1 MHTLSMQDMT
11 REELLSL
18 RLEIETEYRE
28 VKEKLTNAKSDAYT
42 RKRYLSP
49 SVYQQLNSD
58 VEHLKTR
65 MGEVSTALALIKR
78 RHGLGPVPL
87 DNKTSCA
94 LAATVDHVLRL
105 EQRVALA
112 NQIVE
117 LAYKLLPNDAPPGQE
132 ERFAELDRLV
142 AVWDGEPAG

>member
-1 MHTLSMQDMT
+1 MLTLSLQDMT

-28 VKEKLTNAKSDAYT
+28 VKEKLTNAKSDAFT

-65 MGEVSTALALIKR
+65 MGEVATALALVKKR
-78 RHGLGPVPL
+78 RGLGPVPL

-94 LAATVDHVLRL
+94 LAATVDHVRRL
-105 EQRVALA
+105 EARVALA
-112 NQIVE
+112 DQIVE
-117 LAYKLLPNDAPPGQE
+117 LAYKLLPNEPAAEQE
-132 ERFAELDRLV
+132 ESFAELDRLV
-142 AVWDGEPAG
+142 GLWDGDPAE